1 MIGKNERAKVL
12 KHFVEVLEGLIG
24 KTEPIEDTKH
34 SVQVLEGE
42 K

>member
-1 MIGKNERAKVL
+1 MIGKNERAKVS